1 MGTTRRP
8 ESLTVLSIILSLALI
23 VSLWGN
29 WTLFCQREEAMK
41 ELTDQKWANIH
52 ARRELRKIQRSEE

>member
-1 MGTTRRP
+1 M
-8 ESLTVLSIILSLALI
+8 SWILFIALI

-41 ELTDQKWANIH
+41 DLRNQEWATER
-52 ARRELRKIQRSEE
+52 ARNNK